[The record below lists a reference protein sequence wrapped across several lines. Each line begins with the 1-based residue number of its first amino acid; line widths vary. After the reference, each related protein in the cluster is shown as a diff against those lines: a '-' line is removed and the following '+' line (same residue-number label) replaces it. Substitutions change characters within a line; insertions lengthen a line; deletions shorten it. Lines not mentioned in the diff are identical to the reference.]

1 LTTCPICHLGVLK
14 EAPTV
19 FIQFYG
25 ETLIHAPNVP
35 AWKCDVCGET
45 FFDPEAVRRIDTLIG
60 DGGPPPN
67 RHSSPTPD
75 SSPAEPDSDHPAASP
90 PPLPGK

>member
-1 LTTCPICHLGVLK
+1 MTTCPICHLGILK
-14 EAPTV
+14 EAPAV

-60 DGGPPPN
+60 EGGPPPN
-67 RHSSPTPD
+67 RHDDSPASDP
-75 SSPAEPDSDHPAASP
+75 SPAEPDAAVVP